1 MSSNIYKDREQELYL
16 RWKNGDNTAKKEL
29 LSYLEPL
36 IRKQVNKFYKSG
48 IPEFAIRAEGYK
60 LSSGAIDSYDPSKAQ
75 LNTHVTN
82 YLKKL
87 SRFVTNYQNVG
98 HIPEPRALMIG
109 KYNTIYS
116 NLESD
121 KGREPTVLELS
132 DAMQVPPAEIERL
145 QTELRADLSLTLEE
159 DEDEVGFYAFTRDEE
174 SNPRVKQA
182 IETVYFEADP
192 VDKKIL
198 EYHFGLYGAPK
209 LKSKEIVMKL
219 NLRDAELKDRKNK
232 LGIEINELI

>member
-1 MSSNIYKDREQELYL
+1 MTNIYKDREAELYKQW
-16 RWKNGDNTAKKEL
+16 RSGNEGAKKEL
-29 LSYLEPL
+29 LESLSPL
-36 IRKQVNKFYKSG
+36 IRKQSNKFQGSG
-48 IPEFAIRAEGYK
+48 IPEFAIRAEGYR
-60 LSSGAIDSYDPSKAQ
+60 LASGAIDNYDPGQAQ

-109 KYNTIYS
+109 KYHTIFA
-116 NLESD
+116 NLETD
-121 KGREPTVLELS
+121 KGREPTVTELS

-145 QTELRADLSLTLEE
+145 KLELRADLSMTLEE
-159 DEDEVGFYAFTRDEE
+159 DEDEVGFHSFTRTEE
-174 SNPRVKQA
+174 TDPRVKQA

-198 EYHFGLYGAPK
+198 EYHFGLYGTQK
-209 LKSKEIVMKL
+209 ISSKEIARKL
-219 NLRDAELKDRKNK
+219 NLRNTDLKIRKNK
-232 LGIEINELI
+232 LADEIKDLI